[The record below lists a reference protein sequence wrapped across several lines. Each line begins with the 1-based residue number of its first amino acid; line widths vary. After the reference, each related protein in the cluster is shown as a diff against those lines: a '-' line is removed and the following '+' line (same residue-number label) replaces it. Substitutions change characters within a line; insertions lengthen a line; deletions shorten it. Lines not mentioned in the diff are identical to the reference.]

1 MATWQQYVDQIL
13 HKLDQKQNTWRITDM
28 CSAAAIYGLDGY
40 PWAYSPNFPELCYY
54 EFDLEA
60 LGDSVEKVMVDEVDC
75 AIEAGKGNRNP
86 GRAGIRLGGQKY
98 MFVAHNADDMTTQLS
113 KRGGGGAAIAITN
126 KAFIVALY
134 EKENMQSDGKFQTGS
149 ECEL

>member
-1 MATWQQYVDQIL
+1 
-13 HKLDQKQNTWRITDM
+13 M

-86 GRAGIRLGGQKY
+86 GKAGIRLGGQKY
-98 MFVAHNADDMTTQLS
+98 MFVAHNSDDMTTQLS
-113 KRGGGGAAIAITN
+113 KRGGGGAAVAITN

-134 EKENMQSDGKFQTGS
+134 EKENLQSDGKV
-149 ECEL
+149 